1 MKIVTRRPLQRAIA
15 LGHSFAATTTGSV
28 KGAEPQIF
36 LPPAVAKVEIFA
48 ECVDRHDDGWNAVM
62 HCCANA
68 VRVAE
73 RITLKVTH
81 VLMRNATELVQQSA
95 VKSKVQ
101 P

>member
-1 MKIVTRRPLQRAIA
+1 V
-15 LGHSFAATTTGSV
+15 GD
-28 KGAEPQIF
+28 PQIF
-36 LPPAVAKVEIFA
+36 LPQAVAKVEIFA

-81 VLMRNATELVQQSA
+81 ALMRDATELLE
-95 VKSKVQ
+95 
-101 P
+101 